1 MSETG
6 QVRKWQTLRYTA
18 LLKREVP
25 ACVHLVEMGTQYS
38 LIFQTSKGAGSPAF
52 YMKSP
57 V

>member
-25 ACVHLVEMGTQYS
+25 ARVHLVEMGTQYS
-38 LIFQTSKGAGSPAF
+38 LIFQISKGARSPAF